1 MSSIAAIWLCV
12 GLLAALAYLSYRA
25 RLQHMKI
32 QRLARERL
40 RLETELTMQAREL
53 QESNRALEEAVR
65 RIAELQAGE
74 LQAGELR
81 SARRAEESSA
91 ADVLDLV
98 TRMETAFQT
107 EASPAMPPETPAEVR
122 IWSEID
128 TAAVGRLCNLR
139 GSGPSD
145 LYGRLVE
152 LFESGSARALVEL
165 RTALERGRFEEA
177 AAVSH
182 KFASSAANVGALTF
196 AQSVRELERLC
207 LAGDAG
213 HALGLYR
220 RLRAAHAPL
229 MGILQARRLKAS
241 GSSTQSAEI
250 AGYPPGPEQAG

>member
-1 MSSIAAIWLCV
+1 VTLAVCLCAC
-12 GLLAALAYLSYRA
+12 LLVALAYVAYRA
-25 RLQHMKI
+25 RLQAMKI

-40 RLETELTMQAREL
+40 RLETDLVLQAREL
-53 QESNRALEEAVR
+53 QESNRALEEALRKIDELLAAQTRAGR
-65 RIAELQAGE
+65 RV
-74 LQAGELR
+74 
-81 SARRAEESSA
+81 EESAAAEVIDGATPMGSA
-91 ADVLDLV
+91 F
-98 TRMETAFQT
+98 ETEES
-107 EASPAMPPETPAEVR
+107 EATPPETPAEVP
-122 IWSEID
+122 IWSDID

-165 RTALERGRFEEA
+165 RMALERGRFEDA

-220 RLRAAHAPL
+220 RLRAVHPPL
-229 MGILQARRLKAS
+229 MGILQGRRLKAS
-241 GSSTQSAEI
+241 GPSTKSA
-250 AGYPPGPEQAG
+250 G